1 MNSGIG
7 GTEAG
12 KGDDGDMTG
21 PEERDFGGRV
31 DVIGDTEDK
40 NVDTDDTGGGDV
52 DMNDETGGREV
63 GEADKIDDGG
73 RVDMIGDMDDVDV
86 DVDDSMDDETLTR
99 GWDGVLRIGSVDAI
113 DAGRGTA
120 GMRGGSDCSMSLL
133 FTPGNSSSSSS
144 RTCRSRVESRPASK
158 IPETSALAFARAG
171 KASLTAAFLAKY
183 SSLRDM

>member
-21 PEERDFGGRV
+21 PEEREFGGRV
-31 DVIGDTEDK
+31 DVIGDTDDE
-40 NVDTDDTGGGDV
+40 NVDIDDTGGGDV
-52 DMNDETGGREV
+52 DMDDETGGGEV

-99 GWDGVLRIGSVDAI
+99 GWGGNEITGSVDTSI
-113 DAGRGTA
+113 AGRETA
-120 GMRGGSDCSMSLL
+120 GGPDCSMSLL
-133 FTPGNSSSSSS
+133 FTPSSSS
-144 RTCRSRVESRPASK
+144 RT
-158 IPETSALAFARAG
+158 
-171 KASLTAAFLAKY
+171 
-183 SSLRDM
+183 